1 MVERPP
7 RKRQVEGSTPSDG
20 FMQMQI
26 QTSKET
32 ELVDITER
40 VKGLI
45 ESENVKNGFCI
56 VFSKHTTTGIIINE
70 NEPRLKEDI
79 LNMLDAI
86 APREKGYLHDEID
99 SNAHSHLRSILL
111 GSSVIVPVENGS
123 LSLGTWQSIFL
134 AELDGPRR
142 RTVNVSVI
150 KSEL

>member
-1 MVERPP
+1 MEV
-7 RKRQVEGSTPSDG
+7 
-20 FMQMQI
+20 

-40 VKGLI
+40 VKGSI
-45 ESENVKNGFCI
+45 ESENVNNGFCV

-79 LNMLDAI
+79 LNMLEEIVPSD
-86 APREKGYLHDEID
+86 KDYLHDEID

-111 GSSVIVPVENGS
+111 GSSVVVPIENGS

-134 AELDGPRR
+134 VELDGPRR
-142 RTVNVSVI
+142 RTVNVSI
-150 KSEL
+150 MK

>member
-20 FMQMQI
+20 FMQI

-40 VKGLI
+40 VRGLI
-45 ESENVKNGFCI
+45 EIEDVKNGFCI

-79 LNMLDAI
+79 LNMLDKI
-86 APREKGYLHDEID
+86 VPRGKGYLHDEID
-99 SNAHSHLRSILL
+99 SNAHSHLRSIIL
-111 GSSVIVPVENGS
+111 GSSVVVPIENGS

-134 AELDGPRR
+134 VELDGPRR
-142 RTVNVSVI
+142 RTVNVSI
-150 KSEL
+150 IRSEAEL